1 MMNGAMDVI
10 KKLFIEGYASVNMS
24 MGIILGCIICTLILA
39 VYVFVVYKWIHKNE
53 FYNKNF
59 NLSLIALAVI
69 TAAVILTIQ
78 SNIVVSLGMVGA
90 LSIVRFRTA
99 IKDPLDL
106 VFLFWSIGIGIICGA
121 GFAAIAVIT
130 SIALTIVI
138 FIFSNIHGVKESQ
151 LLVVNADSYDIET
164 QIMEIVNAHCDYVK
178 LRAKTMSK
186 NDINLAIEVKVKDQK
201 EMMDGLVTLKAIT
214 SLSLLEHDGDVTV

>member
-1 MMNGAMDVI
+1 MSAYDVL
-10 KKLFIEGYASVNMS
+10 KSLFMEGYASVNMS
-24 MGIILGCIICTLILA
+24 IGIVLGCILCTLVLA

-121 GFAAIAVIT
+121 GFAAIAVVT
-130 SIALTIVI
+130 SIALTVVI
-138 FIFSNIHGVKESQ
+138 FIFTNMRGVKESQ
-151 LLVVNADSYDIET
+151 LLVVNANSLDIET
-164 QIMEIVNAHCDYVK
+164 KVMEIVEEYCDYVH

-186 NDINLAIEVKVKDQK
+186 QDINLAIEVKVSEQK
-201 EMMDGLVTLKAIT
+201 EMMDELVKLEAIT
-214 SLSLLEHDGDVTV
+214 SLSLLEHDGEVTV

>member
-1 MMNGAMDVI
+1 MYY
-10 KKLFIEGYASVNMS
+10 LYASVS
-24 MGIILGCIICTLILA
+24 GLCFCS
-39 VYVFVVYKWIHKNE
+39 KWIHKIE

-121 GFAAIAVIT
+121 GFATIAVIT

-151 LLVVNADSYDIET
+151 LLVVNADSYDVET
-164 QIMEIVNAHCDYVK
+164 QIMEIVKEHCNYVK

-186 NDINLAIEVKVKDQK
+186 NDINLAIEVKVKEQK
-201 EMMDGLVTLKAIT
+201 EMMDELVTLKAIT
-214 SLSLLEHDGDVTV
+214 SLSLLEHDGEVTV

>member
-1 MMNGAMDVI
+1 MGTYDVL
-10 KKLFIEGYASVNMS
+10 KKLFMEGYASVNMN
-24 MGIILGCIICTLILA
+24 MGIIVGCILCTLVLA
-39 VYVFVVYKWIHKNE
+39 LYVFVVYKWIHKNE

-106 VFLFWSIGIGIICGA
+106 VFLFWSIGLGIICGA
-121 GFAAIAVIT
+121 GFTAIAVIT
-130 SIALTIVI
+130 SFALTIVI
-138 FIFSNIHGVKESQ
+138 FIFSNMHAAKESQ
-151 LLVVNADSYDIET
+151 LLVINADAPDIET
-164 QIMEIVNAHCDYVK
+164 QVMEILNEYCEYIH

-186 NDINLAIEVKVKDQK
+186 KDINMAIEIKVEDQK
-201 EMMDGLVTLKAIT
+201 EMMGKLVGLDSIT
-214 SLSLLEHDGDVTV
+214 SISLLEHDGEVTV

>member
-1 MMNGAMDVI
+1 MNALNTI
-10 KKLFIEGYASVNMS
+10 SNLFMEGYASVNMS
-24 MGIILGCIICTLILA
+24 IGIIFGCILCTLILS

-53 FYNKNF
+53 FYNNNF

-130 SIALTIVI
+130 SVALTVVI
-138 FIFSNIHGVKESQ
+138 LIFTNMRGVKESQ
-151 LLVVNADSYDIET
+151 LLVVNASSIDVEDRV
-164 QIMEIVNAHCDYVK
+164 MEIVEEYCDYVH

-186 NDINLAIEVKVKDQK
+186 QDLNLAIEIKVEEQK
-201 EMMDGLVTLKAIT
+201 EMMNELAKIENIT
-214 SLSLLEHDGDVTV
+214 SLSLLEHDGEVTV

>member
-1 MMNGAMDVI
+1 MNGTMDI
-10 KKLFIEGYASVNMS
+10 MKQLFLEGNASVNMN
-24 MGIILGCIICTLILA
+24 MGIILGCVICTLVLA
-39 VYVFVVYKWIHKNE
+39 IYVFVVYKWIHKNE

-138 FIFSNIHGVKESQ
+138 FIFSNMHGAKESQ
-151 LLVVNADSYDIET
+151 LLVVNADSHDIES
-164 QIMEIVNAHCDYVK
+164 QIMEIVEEHCDYVH

-201 EMMDGLVTLKAIT
+201 EMMDELVTLKAIT
-214 SLSLLEHDGDVTV
+214 SLSLLEHDGEVTV

>member
-1 MMNGAMDVI
+1 MGIYDLLKN
-10 KKLFIEGYASVNMS
+10 LFMEGYASVNLTL
-24 MGIILGCIICTLILA
+24 GIVIGCIVCTLLLA
-39 VYVFVVYKWIHKNE
+39 GYVFVVYKWINKKS

-106 VFLFWSIGIGIICGA
+106 VFLFWSISIGIICGA
-121 GFAAIAVIT
+121 GFAVIAVVS
-130 SIALTIVI
+130 SIALTVII
-138 FIFSNIHGVKESQ
+138 FIFANMRQAKDTRV
-151 LLVVNADSYDIET
+151 LVVNANDYKAETKIMDILDDY
-164 QIMEIVNAHCDYVK
+164 CDYIH
-178 LRAKTMSK
+178 LRAKTISK
-186 NDINLAIEVKVKDQK
+186 KDMNLAIEVKIDEQQK
-201 EMMDGLVTLKAIT
+201 LMDELVNLDAIE
-214 SLSLLEHDGDVTV
+214 SVSLLEHDGEVTV

>member
-1 MMNGAMDVI
+1 MSTYDVL
-10 KKLFIEGYASVNMS
+10 KKLFMEGYASVNMNI
-24 MGIILGCIICTLILA
+24 GIIVGCILCTLVLA
-39 VYVFVVYKWIHKNE
+39 MYVFVVYKWIHKNE

-121 GFAAIAVIT
+121 GFTAIAVIT
-130 SIALTIVI
+130 SIALTVVI
-138 FIFSNIHGVKESQ
+138 YIFSNMHAAKESQ
-151 LLVVNADSYDIET
+151 LLVINADALDIET
-164 QIMEIVNAHCDYVK
+164 PVMEILNEYCEYIH

-186 NDINLAIEVKVKDQK
+186 KDINMAIEIKVDDQK
-201 EMMDGLVTLKAIT
+201 EMMDKLVELDSIT
-214 SLSLLEHDGDVTV
+214 SISLLEHDGEVTV

>member
-1 MMNGAMDVI
+1 MGTLEMF
-10 KKLFIEGYASVNMS
+10 KKLFMEGYASVNMS
-24 MGIILGCIICTLILA
+24 IGIILGCILCTLILA

-121 GFAAIAVIT
+121 GFTAIAVIT
-130 SIALTIVI
+130 SLALTVVI
-138 FIFSNIHGVKESQ
+138 FIFSNMRGVKESQ
-151 LLVVNADSYDIET
+151 LLVVNANMLDVEDKV
-164 QIMEIVNAHCDYVK
+164 MEIVKEYCDYVH
-178 LRAKTMSK
+178 LRAKTISK
-186 NDINLAIEVKVKDQK
+186 QDVNLAIEIKVEEQK
-201 EMMDGLVTLKAIT
+201 EMMDELVKIESIT
-214 SLSLLEHDGDVTV
+214 SLSLLEHDGEVTV

>member
-1 MMNGAMDVI
+1 MNGTMDI
-10 KKLFIEGYASVNMS
+10 MKQLFLEGYASVNMN
-24 MGIILGCIICTLILA
+24 MGIILGCVICTLVLA
-39 VYVFVVYKWIHKNE
+39 IYVFVVYKWIHKNE

-138 FIFSNIHGVKESQ
+138 FIFSNMHGAKESQ
-151 LLVVNADSYDIET
+151 LLVVNADSHDIES
-164 QIMEIVNAHCDYVK
+164 QIMEIVEEHCDYVH

-201 EMMDGLVTLKAIT
+201 EMMDELVTLKAIT
-214 SLSLLEHDGDVTV
+214 SLSLLEHDGEVTV